1 MSDYQSTLR
10 EYLNLQNNSQEY
22 IERMIFLSN
31 VLNSFKNTIISL
43 EENAKQI
50 LGDSS
55 EEYEFVIPIL
65 KDYLNG
71 IQQCSIKYKEDVTN
85 PFQIII
91 DMYKKETNKNLSLFN
106 QMKTNLIESRQKL
119 LKSKKDYYNYIKSYD
134 LKQKK
139 RILHNYINMRLKK

>member
-10 EYLNLQNNSQEY
+10 EYLDLQNNSQEY

-43 EENAKQI
+43 EENIKQI

-55 EEYEFVIPIL
+55 DEYEFVIPIL

-71 IQQCSIKYKEDVTN
+71 IQHCSIKYKDDVTDR
-85 PFQIII
+85 FQFIIN
-91 DMYKKETNKNLSLFN
+91 MYKNETNKNLSLFN
-106 QMKTNLIESRQKL
+106 KMKTNLIESRQKL
-119 LKSKKDYYNYIKSYD
+119 LK
-134 LKQKK
+134 
-139 RILHNYINMRLKK
+139 